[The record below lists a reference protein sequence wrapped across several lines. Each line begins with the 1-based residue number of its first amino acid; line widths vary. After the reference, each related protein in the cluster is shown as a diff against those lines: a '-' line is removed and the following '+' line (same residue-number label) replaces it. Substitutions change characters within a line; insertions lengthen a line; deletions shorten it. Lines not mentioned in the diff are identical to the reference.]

1 MRGAKG
7 YNARPS
13 FVAGKLVR
21 EEPLSRKC
29 REMPEAF
36 RIILLLAFISC
47 CAGFSVS
54 QEKIAESVGETPD
67 GSLREIRDRQRV
79 LLLVGR
85 SSIIDCRDMAQ
96 SILAEAAR
104 PENKTSRGHA
114 EAFETIERKLD
125 AYRYKYKSLSMAEDL
140 QSADFI
146 VVFNVL
152 QLRRN
157 VTPQFGPLA
166 EPLYPFGEMFVI
178 VNESPARPRI
188 IWRSKKELMWVNDAV
203 RDLINGLKTVRGE
216 K

>member
-1 MRGAKG
+1 
-7 YNARPS
+7 
-13 FVAGKLVR
+13 
-21 EEPLSRKC
+21 
-29 REMPEAF
+29 MPEAF
-36 RIILLLAFISC
+36 RIILLLVLISC
-47 CAGFSVS
+47 GAGFSLA
-54 QEKIAESVGETPD
+54 QEKSMESDGETPG
-67 GSLREIRDRQRV
+67 GSLWEIRDKQHV

-104 PENKTSRGHA
+104 PENKTYRGHA
-114 EAFETIERKLD
+114 EAYETIERKLN
-125 AYRYKYKSLSMAEDL
+125 AYIYKHKSLSMAEDL

-152 QLRRN
+152 QMRRN
-157 VTPQFGPLA
+157 VTPQFGPLP

-188 IWRSKKELMWVNDAV
+188 IWRSKKELMWVKNAA
-203 RDLINGLKTVRGE
+203 RDLINELKIVRGE